1 MQEKLE
7 NDGGYPDA
15 LKIYQAPKLTTVQ
28 WNYCFQPLSRTFQIM
43 LQHPYIWR
51 SVG

>member
-15 LKIYQAPKLTTVQ
+15 LKIYWAPKLTTVQ
-28 WNYCFQPLSRTFQIM
+28 WNYCFQPPSHTFQIM
-43 LQHPYIWR
+43 LQRPYIQR